1 MKTDDFTYELPL
13 ELIAQH
19 PAERRDAARMLVVD
33 RASRSWQHRLVSDL
47 PDYLRRNDLL
57 VLNNT
62 RVIPARIFGHK
73 PSGGRVE
80 FLFLEETAPNVWQVL
95 MRASRRPKP
104 GARVALGRHGAEV
117 EILEEGELGRAVVR
131 VISARP
137 FLDVLEAD
145 GIAPLPPYIARDYS
159 AEQDTPEDRARYQT
173 IFASQPGAVAAPTA
187 GLHFTPELFAHL
199 AARGVER
206 TEVTLHVGIGTFRPV
221 SAERVE
227 DHVMD
232 EERYQITEEAA
243 LAVTHARAAG
253 GRIVAVGST
262 SVRTLETAAARTDGF
277 HAGSGRSGL
286 FIRPP
291 YSFKLVDV
299 MLTNFHLPKSTL
311 LMMVCALAGQD
322 FMLEVYREAVRN
334 KYRFFSYGDCMLIL

>member
-1 MKTDDFTYELPL
+1 MRTDDFNYDLPP

-19 PAERRDAARMLVVD
+19 PAERRDQARMMVLD
-33 RASRSWQHRLVSDL
+33 RAAQTWAHRCVSDL
-47 PDYLRRNDLL
+47 PDYLRPHDLL

-80 FLFLEETAPNVWQVL
+80 FLFLEETEPDTWLVL

-104 GARVALGRHGAEV
+104 GTQVMLGQHGAAV
-117 EILEEGELGRAVVR
+117 EILEEGEFGRAKVR
-131 VISARP
+131 VISDQP
-137 FLDVLEAD
+137 FLHILEQD
-145 GIAPLPPYIARDYS
+145 GIAPLPPYISRDYS
-159 AEQDTPEDRARYQT
+159 SEQDTPEDRARYQT
-173 IFASQPGAVAAPTA
+173 IYASQPGAVAAPTA
-187 GLHFTPELFAHL
+187 GLHFTPELLDQL

-221 SAERVE
+221 SVDRVE

-232 EERYQITEEAA
+232 EERYEITEAA
-243 LAVTHARAAG
+243 SQAIESTRKHG
-253 GRIVAVGST
+253 GRITAVGST
-262 SVRTLETAAARTDGF
+262 SVRTLETVAARPEGF
-277 HAGSGRSGL
+277 GAGTGRSAL
-286 FIRPP
+286 FITPP
-291 YSFKLVDV
+291 YPFRLVDV

-311 LMMVCALAGQD
+311 LMMVCALAGRE
-322 FMLEVYREAVRN
+322 FMLEAYREAVRN